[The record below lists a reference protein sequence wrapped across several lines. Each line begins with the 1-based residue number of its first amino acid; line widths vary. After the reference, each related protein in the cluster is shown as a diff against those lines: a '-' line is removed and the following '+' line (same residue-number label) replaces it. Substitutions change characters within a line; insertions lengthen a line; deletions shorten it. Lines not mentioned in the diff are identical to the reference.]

1 MNLNRNA
8 AGKLGTLLLAAAI
21 LVTCGP
27 EFAVAVQDGAVDAG
41 DQATTA
47 ITESAE
53 STGMNLFSLLQRGGW
68 FMIPLVALSLIV
80 LAIAFERSLA
90 LRRNKI
96 FPKRFVRQLSAL
108 SASTGGLEPRTA
120 YEICQQFPSAAA
132 TVLKTALVKAGR
144 PQSEIEYAVSEASQR
159 QATKM
164 AQLVS
169 WLGLAAAIAPLI
181 GLLGTVWGITQ
192 AFYDTTQLVAGQ
204 NRAEALAEGI
214 YTALVTTLIGLTIA
228 IPSAVCAHFFENR
241 IISLM
246 NEIEEM
252 VFNLMPQLERYEGR
266 IRFSDVHAAESNHRR
281 PRTVDSEAAPASAA
295 SGDGQPEEQRRR
307 KVPR

>member
-1 MNLNRNA
+1 MNLIRHRRWRVF
-8 AGKLGTLLLAAAI
+8 GLL
-21 LVTCGP
+21 V
-27 EFAVAVQDGAVDAG
+27 F
-41 DQATTA
+41 TA
-47 ITESAE
+47 IISCCLCDATMAIQQADDAVVETASATDQ
-53 STGMNLFSLLQRGGW
+53 TGGINFLSLLQRGGW
-68 FMIPLVALSLIV
+68 FMVPLVALSLIV
-80 LAIAFERSLA
+80 LAISFERFIA
-90 LRRNKI
+90 LRRERI
-96 FPKRFVRQLSAL
+96 FPKRFVRQLASL
-108 SASTGGLEPRTA
+108 SSSPGGLEPRAA
-120 YEICQQFPSAAA
+120 YEICQKFPSAAA

-144 PQSEIEYAVSEASQR
+144 PQSELESAVTEASQR

-214 YTALVTTLIGLTIA
+214 YTALVTTMIGLIIA
-228 IPSAVCAHFFENR
+228 IPSAVFAHFFENR
-241 IISLM
+241 IVSLM

-252 VFNLMPQLERYEGR
+252 IFNLMPQLERYEGK
-266 IRFSDVHAAESNHRR
+266 IRFSDVQAAESEERQQ
-281 PRTVDSEAAPASAA
+281 RTLENKPALASA
-295 SGDGQPEEQRRR
+295 SPIDNNRRS